1 MSEEKFTPGPWK
13 LETKRDICDEYF
25 DVISPLCLFLGYKI
39 SDADAALIVKSPELY
54 HAVQKA
60 VNEFKCLRMLLK
72 HHELASGAC
81 TRVSE
86 VIDEFEKLLKEARN
100 E

>member
-1 MSEEKFTPGPWK
+1 MSEEKFTPSPWK

-25 DVISPLCLFLGYKI
+25 DVISPLGLFLHDKI
-39 SDADAALIVKSPELY
+39 SDVDAALIVKSPELY
-54 HAVQKA
+54 RAVQKS
-60 VNEFKCLRMLLK
+60 VSMFKALRSWLVRQEK
-72 HHELASGAC
+72 TGSCA
-81 TRVSE
+81 RVSE